1 MMKNILF
8 PVMIAAILVTSGC
21 ATQSRSTESDI
32 VVLPLGGEVQV
43 TDGSIVYALPMTV
56 LEFDIIAEKTIEVP
70 GPYAAYAGEMLG
82 LDNVIVSEN
91 EFWSLA
97 DLRLGAVEEL
107 DPEQFYVIQGTSLM
121 QTNLLAMKASGL
133 VLDINPEIYSH
144 TGYSQLQGGGVWSG
158 LLFPD
163 RGANEYVSTKTD
175 TAYKVVKADTAFI
188 RVPYLVQKK
197 KGMTVAEEAREAAD
211 RLLELREG
219 RHMILTGETNIFP
232 QDGAAIDEI
241 NRLDREY
248 TALFAGKQWSET
260 IHYKMWFTPVMSMAG
275 TKTPVFSFS
284 EIDGVIPSG
293 SSRGK
298 PVYIEMQPSGKTKEL
313 NLIVRP
319 VSSEKE
325 LAARDRLYYRVPDVV
340 DIRVTSGD
348 ETLVTTRKLVYQ
360 FGNIVAL
367 PSNFVI
373 GKQVGQ

>member
-1 MMKNILF
+1 MMRNILS
-8 PVMIAAILVTSGC
+8 PVLIAIVLSATGC
-21 ATQSRSTESDI
+21 AVHSGNTASNI

-56 LEFDIIAEKTIEVP
+56 FEFDIIAERTIEVP

-82 LDNVIVSEN
+82 LDNVIISEN
-91 EFWSLA
+91 EFWSLEDIKLSTVA
-97 DLRLGAVEEL
+97 EL
-107 DPEQFYVIQGTSLM
+107 DPEQFYVIQGTTLM

-133 VLDINPEIYSH
+133 VLDINPDVYSYS
-144 TGYSQLQGGGVWSG
+144 GYSQLHGDGALSG

-163 RGANEYVSTKTD
+163 RGAYEYVSTRTD

-241 NRLDREY
+241 NRLEREY
-248 TALFAGKQWSET
+248 TALFAGKEWSET
-260 IHYKMWFTPVMSMAG
+260 RHYKRWFSPDLTMAG
-275 TKTPVFSFS
+275 SKTAIFNFS
-284 EIDGVIPSG
+284 EIDGILPAG

-298 PVYIEMQPSGKTKEL
+298 PVLIELSPSGKTKEL

-325 LAARDRLYYRVPDVV
+325 LEERDRLYYRVPDVV
-340 DIRVTSGD
+340 DVSVTWGD
-348 ETLVTTRKLVYQ
+348 EVLCTARKLVYQ
-360 FGNIVAL
+360 FGNTVTL
-367 PSNFVI
+367 PSNFII
-373 GKQVGQ
+373 GK